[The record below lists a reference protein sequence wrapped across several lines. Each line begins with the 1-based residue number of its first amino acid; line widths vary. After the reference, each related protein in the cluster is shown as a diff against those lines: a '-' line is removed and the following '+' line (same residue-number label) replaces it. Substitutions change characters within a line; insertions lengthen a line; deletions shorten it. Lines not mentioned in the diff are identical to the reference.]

1 MKMGCFLACFGYAK
15 KRKRRKPGSCKV
27 QSTDQVAAGSYVPLD
42 FEKLDASDSNT
53 SARRKEEANVKMKKK
68 KVRFNLNVK
77 TYEPLEYE
85 EIEDYL
91 SEGEEKTKWEY
102 SKEEATKAM
111 RSYPSNYR
119 YYNCVDEEEEE
130 GEMELDESD
139 LEFDE
144 IEDFDEE
151 DCHVPVKTGNR
162 DSLSGGGRYVSS
174 VLNPVENVVQWKAIK
189 ARERVELKNE
199 KENMRISDPL
209 GLNTTINLKHCQTQ
223 IPVDASLSNWLISSS
238 ETKMLPRLPP
248 LQTWASC

>member
-1 MKMGCFLACFGYAK
+1 MGCFLACFGYAK
-15 KRKRRKPGSCKV
+15 KRKRRKPGSKV

-42 FEKLDASDSNT
+42 FEKLDASDSDT
-53 SARRKEEANVKMKKK
+53 SARRKEEGNVKMKKK

-77 TYEPLEYE
+77 TYEPLQYE

-111 RSYPSNYR
+111 LRSYPSNYR
-119 YYNCVDEEEEE
+119 YYNCVDEEEE
-130 GEMELDESD
+130 GEIELDESD

-144 IEDFDEE
+144 IEDFDDEE

-162 DSLSGGGRYVSS
+162 DPLSGDNEGGRYARSS

-189 ARERVELKNE
+189 ARERVALKNE
-199 KENMRISDPL
+199 KENMRIIANSKSDPL
-209 GLNTTINLKHCQTQ
+209 INLKNCQTE
-223 IPVDASLSNWLISSS
+223 IPVDASLSNWLISSQ
-238 ETKMLPRLPP
+238 TKMLPRLPP
-248 LQTWASC
+248 LQT